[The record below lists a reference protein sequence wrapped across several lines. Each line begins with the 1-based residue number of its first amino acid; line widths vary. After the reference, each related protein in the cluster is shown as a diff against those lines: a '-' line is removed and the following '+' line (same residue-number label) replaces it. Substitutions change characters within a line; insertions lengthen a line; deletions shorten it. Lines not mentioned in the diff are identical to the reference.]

1 MKIAIS
7 DGIDYALNV
16 NYRTIDLEST
26 DFTNI
31 AAIVVTMA
39 DLPRIYAE
47 IDSLGFPI
55 PIFVALPYGDVV
67 PDEWLSHV
75 HGVLELADDQ
85 KYYIGLLVRSAAG
98 VYVYYLEMQ
107 YLKELINNIDIYS

>member
-7 DGIDYALNV
+7 DGIDYALNA

-55 PIFVALPYGDVV
+55 PIFVGRYRMAMSCLMSGYSMCMGC
-67 PDEWLSHV
+67 LSWPMTKNTIM
-75 HGVLELADDQ
+75 A
-85 KYYIGLLVRSAAG
+85 
-98 VYVYYLEMQ
+98 
-107 YLKELINNIDIYS
+107 NW